1 MEKKRRAVLVGDRA
15 RPDADATAVLGRELV
30 KGLNV

>member
-15 RPDADATAVLGRELV
+15 RPDADATAARARAGPR
-30 KGLNV
+30 GP